1 MMSLPFL
8 NQMPTLAGIFIF
20 GGFGL
25 MVMLL
30 NYLSNRSRYS
40 PHTRFKPRP
49 MNGFLS
55 REDN

>member
-8 NQMPTLAGIFIF
+8 NQMPTLAGTFIF

-30 NYLSNRSRYS
+30 NYLSNRSR
-40 PHTRFKPRP
+40 
-49 MNGFLS
+49 
-55 REDN
+55 

>member
-8 NQMPTLAGIFIF
+8 THMPTLAGILIF

-30 NYLSNRSRYS
+30 NYLSNSSR
-40 PHTRFKPRP
+40 
-49 MNGFLS
+49 
-55 REDN
+55 